1 MRNLKII
8 GVLIICAFYSNLNA
22 QYKSKVS
29 KAIATLEIKEAMING
44 SDYTTEALKAEACFI
59 FYKSNQ
65 NEILLSNYWTK
76 SKSQSFGPIYSVVKE
91 DEVVAEFKT
100 EKYHFEWSYANT
112 YDKDKGTASVKLLV
126 IHKPQGKY
134 FEFTIFTKGLE
145 VLLYNGFMQNDLT
158 LLDVKVKG

>member
-1 MRNLKII
+1 
-8 GVLIICAFYSNLNA
+8 
-22 QYKSKVS
+22 
-29 KAIATLEIKEAMING
+29 MING
-44 SDYTTEALKAEACFI
+44 GDFTKEALDNKAFFV
-59 FYKSNQ
+59 FYKSVDD

-76 SKSQSFGPIYSVVKE
+76 SKSQSFGPIYSIVKE

-158 LLDVKVKG
+158 LLDTKINK